1 MLGLM
6 QHHAFLISSLLEHA
20 ARAYQ
25 SAQIVSLTPG
35 ATPHHCGF
43 ADIAPPCQPAA
54 SPAAP
59 SVRGQAACKLVL
71 PDVANAQCPGVALP

>member
-6 QHHAFLISSLLEHA
+6 QHHPFLISSLLEHA

-35 ATPHHCGF
+35 ATPTTAAMPTSPRPVSRQPRLGTLGPRSSRVQ
-43 ADIAPPCQPAA
+43 ARIARRRKRP
-54 SPAAP
+54 
-59 SVRGQAACKLVL
+59 V
-71 PDVANAQCPGVALP
+71 PGVALP